1 MKALCWH
8 GTNDIRC
15 DSVPDPKIED
25 GRDVIIKV
33 TSCAICGSDLHLM
46 DGLMPTMKSGDILGH
61 EFMGEVIE
69 TGSAHDKFK
78 KGDRIVVPF
87 NINCGECRQCKL
99 GNYSVCQ
106 RSNRNAAM
114 AAEQFGYTT
123 AGLFGYSH
131 LTGGYAGGQAE
142 YVRVPMADVAPM
154 KVPDGMM
161 DEEVLFLTDIFPTG
175 YQAAEQAGIKGGE
188 IVAIWGTGP
197 VGLFA
202 IQSAK
207 VLGAERII
215 AIETVPERIAMA
227 RKAGATDIVDFAKED
242 VFDRIKQISKG
253 EGADVVIDCV
263 GMEAS
268 PAHGQGGLVSAVK
281 EKSYAGRAHLCSRP
295 GDQGG
300 AAVRRGLGSRR
311 LRGPCF
317 GQHGLDRSE
326 RPQAVQRPDAR
337 EALSRTSDQAHSRE
351 EGRHHLP
358 HHPPQHGSRGRP
370 QSLSDLQN
378 QEGRLRE
385 SGLPSRVMTFTA
397 EPYVASRVL
406 SHHKEISMVEKT
418 LSDLFLAQLKD
429 IYYAEKKIFR
439 TLPQM
444 VKAARVP
451 ELKQAFTTHR
461 EETQGQIERLEQVF
475 EMIGKRPQTKPC
487 EAINGIVAE
496 GEETIED
503 FGESAAIDTG
513 LVAAGQAV
521 EHYEMARY
529 GALIAWAGQ
538 LNMPQAAA
546 LLNESLQEEMKAE
559 KLLTQIGASKADKMA
574 ASKMAA

>member
-1 MKALCWH
+1 
-8 GTNDIRC
+8 
-15 DSVPDPKIED
+15 
-25 GRDVIIKV
+25 
-33 TSCAICGSDLHLM
+33 
-46 DGLMPTMKSGDILGH
+46 
-61 EFMGEVIE
+61 MGEVIE
-69 TGSAHDKFK
+69 TGSAHTKFR

-154 KVPDGMM
+154 KVPDGMT

-227 RKAGATDIVDFAKED
+227 QKAGATDIVNFAEED
-242 VFDRIKQISKG
+242 VFERIKEISKG

-281 EKSYAGRAHLCSRP
+281 EKVMPAERTYVLDQAIRAVRPCGVVSVPGVYGGPVSVNMGSIVQKGLRLCS
-295 GDQGG
+295 
-300 AAVRRGLGSRR
+300 
-311 LRGPCF
+311 
-317 GQHGLDRSE
+317 GQTHVKRYLE
-326 RPQAVQRPDAR
+326 P
-337 EALSRTSDQAHSRE
+337 LTK
-351 EGRHHLP
+351 LI
-358 HHPPQHGSRGRP
+358 
-370 QSLSDLQN
+370 
-378 QEGRLRE
+378 QEQK
-385 SGLPSRVMTFTA
+385 VDTTF
-397 EPYVASRVL
+397 L
-406 SHHKEISMVEKT
+406 I
-418 LSDLFLAQLKD
+418 
-429 IYYAEKKIFR
+429 
-439 TLPQM
+439 
-444 VKAARVP
+444 
-451 ELKQAFTTHR
+451 THR
-461 EETQGQIERLEQVF
+461 STDLADGPDLYQTFKTKKDGCVKVVF
-475 EMIGKRPQTKPC
+475 HP
-487 EAINGIVAE
+487 A
-496 GEETIED
+496 
-503 FGESAAIDTG
+503 
-513 LVAAGQAV
+513 
-521 EHYEMARY
+521 
-529 GALIAWAGQ
+529 
-538 LNMPQAAA
+538 
-546 LLNESLQEEMKAE
+546 
-559 KLLTQIGASKADKMA
+559 
-574 ASKMAA
+574 